1 MKLKEVGSLLW
12 VSSKGGVIPR
22 SYDYNIPDNYE
33 ESLTKALKKV
43 KSDLRPRQ
51 SLIMLISCYT

>member
-12 VSSKGGVIPR
+12 VSFKGGVIPR

-43 KSDLRPRQ
+43 KSDLRPRV
-51 SLIMLISCYT
+51 IANKRR